1 MTEEWKPIV
10 GYEGFYE
17 ISSLGRV
24 RSLDRIDS
32 MGRVRNGRIKATPID
47 KTSTGYRF
55 VRLCKGGIAKKV
67 DVHVLVLEA
76 FVGPRPCPSMEACH
90 GDGNRANPVLSNLRW
105 DTPSGNA
112 GDRWKHGTANAGE
125 QSPKAVLN
133 NDLVRTI
140 LESPL
145 SSLKLAPLLG
155 VASSTVRAVRLG
167 QNWSHITGRS
177 KPRRQLNELGLWPAG
192 IPQYPTTEAA

>member
-1 MTEEWKPIV
+1 
-10 GYEGFYE
+10 
-17 ISSLGRV
+17 
-24 RSLDRIDS
+24 
-32 MGRVRNGRIKATPID
+32 
-47 KTSTGYRF
+47 
-55 VRLCKGGIAKKV
+55 
-67 DVHVLVLEA
+67 
-76 FVGPRPCPSMEACH
+76 MEACH

-105 DTPSGNA
+105 DTQSGNA

-192 IPQYPTTEAA
+192 IPQYPTDEAA